1 MRKSKL
7 ILFVLFLLVIIPL
20 VHSQG
25 KVRVAV
31 VDFENKSTW
40 HWWGNRLGEA
50 AADVFVTDLMETGKF
65 SLIEREKIG
74 AILAEQNLG
83 ASGRVTSQTAAK
95 IGKLLGADLIL
106 TGSVSQFSVSS
117 TGGGISRIRVGVTT
131 GKVTLQ
137 ARMVNTTTGEI
148 IVAAEADNKKK
159 LVDARYKGVN
169 FKQKF
174 DRGMAHEIMHPAV
187 EKMVAKIVEKTQ
199 GIAGT
204 SGPSS
209 HSGRVIKIEGA
220 KVWINLGAG
229 SGIKVG
235 DEYGVYR
242 KGEELIDPDTG
253 LSLGAEETKVGKIV
267 VTEVKGKYSIATVKE
282 GSVLAKDFLKKI

>member
-1 MRKSKL
+1 MRRSKFVLVLLCIL
-7 ILFVLFLLVIIPL
+7 ILVPL
-20 VHSQG
+20 VHSQ
-25 KVRVAV
+25 KKIRVAV

-65 SLIEREKIG
+65 SLIEREKMG
-74 AILAEQNLG
+74 AILGEQDLG
-83 ASGRVTSQTAAK
+83 ASGRVTAQTAAK
-95 IGKLLGADLIL
+95 IGKMLGVDLIL

-117 TGGGISRIRVGVTT
+117 VGGGISRIRVGVTT
-131 GKVTLQ
+131 GKVVLQ
-137 ARMVNTTTGEI
+137 ARLVNTTTGEI
-148 IVAAEADNKKK
+148 IIATEAENKKK
-159 LVDARYKGVN
+159 LVDARYKGAN

-174 DRGMAHEIMHPAV
+174 DYGMAAEVMHPAV
-187 EKMVAKIVEKTQ
+187 EKMVAKIVDKTK
-199 GIAGT
+199 GMAGT

-235 DEYGVYR
+235 DEYGVFR

-253 LSLGAEETKVGKIV
+253 LSLGAEEEMVGKIV
-267 VTEVKGKYSIATVKE
+267 VTEVKGKFSFGTVKE

>member
-1 MRKSKL
+1 MRKTM
-7 ILFVLFLLVIIPL
+7 FVLALLFIVIFVPL
-20 VHSQG
+20 AHSQG
-25 KVRVAV
+25 KIRVAV

-40 HWWGNRLGEA
+40 HWWGDKLGEA

-65 SLIEREKIG
+65 SLIEREKVG
-74 AILAEQNLG
+74 AILAEQDFG
-83 ASGRVTSQTAAK
+83 TSGRVTAQTAAK
-95 IGKLLGADLIL
+95 IGKMLGVDLIL

-117 TGGGISRIRVGVTT
+117 TGGGISRLQVSVTT
-131 GKVTLQ
+131 GKVVLQ
-137 ARMVNTTTGEI
+137 ARLVNTTTGEI
-148 IVAAEADNKKK
+148 IIATEADNKKK
-159 LVDARYKGVN
+159 LVNARYKGIN

-174 DRGMAHEIMHPAV
+174 DYGLANEVMHPAV
-187 EKMVAKIVEKTQ
+187 KKMVAKIVDKTK
-199 GIAGT
+199 GMAGT

-220 KVWINLGAG
+220 KIWINLGAG

-235 DEYGVYR
+235 DEYGVFR

-253 LSLGAEETKVGKIV
+253 LSLGAEEEKVGTIV
-267 VTEVKGKYSIATVKE
+267 VTEVKGKYSLGTIKE